1 MSQALVPSRGGEPA
15 KVQELALQKEEV
27 ASVDVA
33 QAILAQST
41 ALTSL
46 VATLA
51 GSQQDPMQ
59 DLQGSSSGT
68 RGALGRAKLQEEL
81 AQQRGTFFH
90 SVVQQ
95 MSRRMMPTAP
105 VDQPYVQLVQQGV
118 TGCRYLER
126 FGGYGK
132 QRELGFDSIPAD
144 DYAGFCFGGEL
155 GGDEGHPGSIDRHG
169 GTSLPRPR
177 PLRPW
182 SVIDLARG
190 SPCIDIHESSTISGE
205 PCKGVLAS
213 CKSTLGH
220 SGPRVPEGA
229 RHNCS
234 EALRDSGRKGF
245 WKWRRGFDSRSSK
258 GERGPKEERQR
269 KRKDRGR
276 GGAGRAVRPPPVPVL
291 DYIDETM
298 TL

>member
-132 QRELGFDSIPAD
+132 QRELGLIQFQLMTMLDFALVENWEAMKDTLALLIVMVEQACLDQGRFDLGQLLTLQEDPPASIFTNRQLSQVSRAKAFSPLANQRWVTVALAFLKELD
-144 DYAGFCFGGEL
+144 TIVVKRSEIL
-155 GGDEGHPGSIDRHG
+155 GGKASGSGD
-169 GTSLPRPR
+169 
-177 PLRPW
+177 
-182 SVIDLARG
+182 VV
-190 SPCIDIHESSTISGE
+190 STAGA
-205 PCKGVLAS
+205 PKVKGA
-213 CKSTLGH
+213 
-220 SGPRVPEGA
+220 
-229 RHNCS
+229 
-234 EALRDSGRKGF
+234 
-245 WKWRRGFDSRSSK
+245 
-258 GERGPKEERQR
+258 PK
-269 KRKDRGR
+269 KKGR
-276 GGAGRAVRPPPVPVL
+276 GKGKTEAEEEQA
-291 DYIDETM
+291 EQ
-298 TL
+298 